1 MRSLVLSMC
10 LLAAGCGARSEL
22 GGLDASSPIAP
33 DDASIPRL
41 DAARPDA
48 ARADA
53 AVPSGCVAEV
63 VEVATTA
70 AQVDYPCLARDGEDV
85 MLVVTQTVDD
95 GPPTLLLLPLDLGLR
110 PRGDFR
116 TIGPGQGGTLVSS
129 ANGPGFVL
137 AFRNSGGQ
145 LANAR
150 FDGDGGAIAVAPL
163 GDAIAGVRPLFVVTP
178 RLVAV
183 GFDPATG
190 PSARG
195 SVTEIGGPSARY
207 ALEGRAPVGA
217 RGERDDVF
225 VAATTDGAS
234 TRAAARSA
242 RGGSPPA
249 RRARSRSR

>member
-129 ANGPGFVL
+129 ANGPG
-137 AFRNSGGQ
+137 
-145 LANAR
+145 
-150 FDGDGGAIAVAPL
+150 
-163 GDAIAGVRPLFVVTP
+163 
-178 RLVAV
+178 
-183 GFDPATG
+183 
-190 PSARG
+190 
-195 SVTEIGGPSARY
+195 
-207 ALEGRAPVGA
+207 
-217 RGERDDVF
+217 
-225 VAATTDGAS
+225 
-234 TRAAARSA
+234 
-242 RGGSPPA
+242 
-249 RRARSRSR
+249 

>member
-1 MRSLVLSMC
+1 MRSLVAWMC

-33 DDASIPRL
+33 DDASVPRL
-41 DAARPDA
+41 DA

-70 AQVDYPCLARDGEDV
+70 AQLDYPCLARDGEDV

-95 GPPTLLLLPLDLGLR
+95 GPPSLLLLPLDLGLR
-110 PRGDFR
+110 PRGDFVELGR
-116 TIGPGQGGTLVSS
+116 GQGGTLLPS
-129 ANGPGFVL
+129 ATGPGFVL

-150 FDGDGGAIAVAPL
+150 FDGDAGAIAVAPL

-190 PSARG
+190 PSA
-195 SVTEIGGPSARY
+195 
-207 ALEGRAPVGA
+207 
-217 RGERDDVF
+217 
-225 VAATTDGAS
+225 
-234 TRAAARSA
+234 
-242 RGGSPPA
+242 
-249 RRARSRSR
+249 